1 MYRSLMVLAAADGI
15 AFGVGNLLMPDVVV
29 SILGGEL
36 NAMGRSVSQTLGAAI
51 LGYGVVAWF
60 LRKLEDGPTRRGV
73 IAGVV
78 ISFAAIAVVVG
89 LAALSGLVNLLA
101 WAVVAIHAAV
111 AIGLL
116 LVLFTPAPSAV
127 TSG

>member
-15 AFGVGNLLMPDVVV
+15 AFGVGNLLLPDIVL

-36 NAMGRSVSQTLGAAI
+36 NALGRSVFQTLGAAI

-60 LRKLEDGPTRRGV
+60 LRKLEDGPMRRGV
-73 IAGVV
+73 IVGVV
-78 ISFAAIAVVVG
+78 ISFVAIAVVVG

-111 AIGLL
+111 ATGLL
-116 LVLFTPAPSAV
+116 LVLLRPAAPAV

>member
-1 MYRSLMVLAAADGI
+1 MYRSLMALAAVDGI
-15 AFGVGNLLMPDVVV
+15 AFGVGNLLLPDILL
-29 SILGGEL
+29 SILGGEV
-36 NAMGRSVSQTLGAAI
+36 NALGRSVFQTLGAAI

-60 LRKLEDGPTRRGV
+60 LRELQDGPIRRGV

-89 LAALSGLVNLLA
+89 LATLAGLLNLLA

-116 LVLFTPAPSAV
+116 LVLLRPAAPAL
-127 TSG
+127 TTR